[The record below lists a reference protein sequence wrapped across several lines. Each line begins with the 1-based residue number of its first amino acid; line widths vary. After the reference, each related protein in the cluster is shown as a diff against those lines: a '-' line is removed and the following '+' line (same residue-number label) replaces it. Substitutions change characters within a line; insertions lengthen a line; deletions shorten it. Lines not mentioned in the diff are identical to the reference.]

1 MEINEV
7 KEWAEKSTLMLVNG
21 TVCRTYVNWEEP
33 VDEDENRLV
42 MSLTPIN
49 NGYEEFDL
57 YEGDMYE
64 FEFRGNCVQYGSL
77 MLVRLIPER
86 DETIRFD

>member
-21 TVCRTYVNWEEP
+21 TVCR
-33 VDEDENRLV
+33 
-42 MSLTPIN
+42 
-49 NGYEEFDL
+49 
-57 YEGDMYE
+57 
-64 FEFRGNCVQYGSL
+64 RGNCVQYGSL